1 MLSQSINTEIIKC
14 PDTITQSTLSKTF
27 ALLLIEDHEMI
38 EGLIQRGEGR
48 HYGYCHR
55 RHAVMILFFLFKS
68 TTQGMGQSS
77 MFITF
82 RTICKFRDRRAPYL
96 SIMKPAYK
104 HNLLINP

>member
-55 RHAVMILFFLFKS
+55 RHAVMILFSFF
-68 TTQGMGQSS
+68 SS
-77 MFITF
+77 LQHKVWVRVLCSLPF
-82 RTICKFRDRRAPYL
+82 ALYV
-96 SIMKPAYK
+96 
-104 HNLLINP
+104 NLGIAGLHTCQL